1 VPTIADARFQMVQFV
16 FPEHTNQRGTLYGG
30 RLMSWIATAGTLAAS
45 RVARGPVVLGAMDDF
60 DFLTPIH
67 QGEIV
72 TMEAQVE
79 FIGRSSLEVGVTV
92 DAELPQQ
99 HAARHATSSHLAFV
113 SLDEH
118 GRPRSVGTKITP
130 ASATEMA
137 VAARAEARKTARLRR
152 LRRASGGDEPIPD
165 VAARRAVILSRL
177 VRPEDA
183 LSGTLM
189 FAGKL
194 LEMLDEIASITAV
207 RYCRGA
213 TVTAS
218 LDSVSFHTP
227 LRVGQIVDFRTVL
240 THVGRSSMEVGVR
253 VDAEEPRSGERRYTC
268 TAFFTMVHLD
278 TEGRPAP
285 VPPFVPQGPVER
297 RLWEEAAARV
307 ARRRARV
314 AQLRLATGSNAP

>member
-1 VPTIADARFQMVQFV
+1 MPAIADARFQMVQFV
-16 FPEHTNQRGTLYGG
+16 FPEHTNQRGTLSGG
-30 RLMSWIATAGTLAAS
+30 RLMSWIATAGTLAAA

-92 DAELPQQ
+92 DAELPQRG
-99 HAARHATSSHLAFV
+99 ASRLATSSHLAFV

-118 GRPRSVGTKITP
+118 GRPRPVETKITP
-130 ASATEMA
+130 ASAAEAA
-137 VAARAEARKTARLRR
+137 VSAEAEARKTARLLR
-152 LRRASGGDEPIPD
+152 LRRAPGGDEPIPA
-165 VAARRAVILSRL
+165 AARHAVVLSRL

-194 LEMLDEIASITAV
+194 LEMLDEVASITAV

-218 LDSVSFHTP
+218 LDSVAFHAP
-227 LRVGQIVDFRTVL
+227 LRVGQVVDFRTVL
-240 THVGRSSMEVGVR
+240 THVGRSSMEIGVR
-253 VDAEEPRSGERRYTC
+253 VDAEDPRSGERRYTC

-278 TEGRPAP
+278 EEGRPAP
-285 VPPFVPQGPVER
+285 VPPFVPEGAVER